1 MMEFS
6 SILILLCSVVT
17 LQLFQSCESTTVV
30 VDGVSQWNNP
40 HLQIGD
46 SVSKF
51 SFRFFFFFYLD
62 FEFRL
67 TNLNLLCVISQF
79 SSTKIS
85 TVSTFSET
93 GKPSLSATSL
103 KLHS

>member
-30 VDGVSQWNNP
+30 VDGVSQWNSP

-51 SFRFFFFFYLD
+51 SFRFFFFYLD
-62 FEFRL
+62 FEFRP

-79 SSTKIS
+79 SSTKII